1 MEKFKTL
8 NEDLLDDEDHPEL
21 IDLCN
26 KILKQLDET
35 TAYYKKIAKKKGM
48 KYVIEGKKTKK
59 NGQPLDSTSSLIGAT
74 NRKGSVDGESEMNA
88 TLGATSSQN
97 VDGKTTRTHGGRSSS
112 HELISENK
120 QAMKIQEGS
129 GLVEIPSI
137 RTQDRVHQITE

>member
-1 MEKFKTL
+1 MENFIDKYIPIRIQQQIGETIQYIGSHGMKQKLENHEMEKFKTL

-48 KYVIEGKKTKK
+48 KYVIEGKRSKK
-59 NGQPLDSTSSLIGAT
+59 NGQTLDSTSSLIGAT

-88 TLGATSSQN
+88 TLGATSS
-97 VDGKTTRTHGGRSSS
+97 
-112 HELISENK
+112 
-120 QAMKIQEGS
+120 
-129 GLVEIPSI
+129 
-137 RTQDRVHQITE
+137 

>member
-1 MEKFKTL
+1 MENFIDKYIPIRIQQQIGETIQYIGSHGMKQKLENHEMEKFKTL

-48 KYVIEGKKTKK
+48 KYVIESKRSKK
-59 NGQPLDSTSSLIGAT
+59 NGQTLDSTSSLIGAT

-88 TLGATSSQN
+88 TLGATSS
-97 VDGKTTRTHGGRSSS
+97 
-112 HELISENK
+112 
-120 QAMKIQEGS
+120 
-129 GLVEIPSI
+129 
-137 RTQDRVHQITE
+137 